1 MNYLEVIEG
10 LCRVCTELAEIV
22 RLQACDPAFHAD
34 DAEVFLARAADHY
47 KEITGDE
54 LLERR

>member
-1 MNYLEVIEG
+1 MNYVEVIEG
-10 LCRVCTELAEIV
+10 LCRVCTELAEII
-22 RLQACDPAFHAD
+22 RTQACDPAFSAD

>member
-10 LCRVCTELAEIV
+10 LCRVCIELAEIV

-34 DAEVFLARAADHY
+34 DAEARLAAETVLPADSG
-47 KEITGDE
+47 ETEEGAQE
-54 LLERR
+54 